1 MPVELRQMTV
11 PATRPHDPVGYV
23 QFFVGD
29 GADVERSEQWIR
41 GQVPAGLPAMKPVA
55 LLQIVALQR
64 AQDLLN
70 AEIDRLTRLYE
81 LTEQSGSSF
90 SCWPR
95 GGLRGAPSGG
105 SLADGRPTAD

>member
-1 MPVELRQMTV
+1 MDRLHDLATLRIHNAGTG
-11 PATRPHDPVGYV
+11 H
-23 QFFVGD
+23 
-29 GADVERSEQWIR
+29 IR

-81 LTEQSGSSF
+81 LTEQSQQCDAFSS
-90 SCWPR
+90 
-95 GGLRGAPSGG
+95 LTEDDHHGAVKPVWSA
-105 SLADGRPTAD
+105 SKPILSFEKRPMP